1 MRTISHTD
9 DDLGI
14 RPLTARS
21 VLLSTLLGLDPPE
34 LPAARLVATAAL
46 FGIEEGTARVA
57 LSRMAAAGEVAVDD
71 GRYRLT
77 GRLLERQ
84 RRQLSGRRPH
94 ARRWD
99 GSWHLAVV
107 VAGRRSAPDRAR
119 LRAAL
124 VGGRFAEW
132 RDGVWLRPSDL
143 DRPALAAPLAEHL
156 EWSSARPDAE
166 PAALAAQLWDL
177 DGWDRRA
184 RALLARLDETV
195 PALESSDTA
204 ALAPGFVLAA
214 AVLRH
219 LTQDPLL
226 PPALLPPGWAGPALR
241 EAYEAWDRRYQAVL
255 RAYHRAAHP

>member
-1 MRTISHTD
+1 MITTGYTD

-57 LSRMAAAGEVAVDD
+57 LSRMAGAGEVVVDD

-84 RRQLSGRRPH
+84 QRQLGGRHPLV
-94 ARRWD
+94 RRWD

-107 VAGRRSAPDRAR
+107 VAGRRSARDRAR

-124 VGGRFAEW
+124 VAGRLAEW

-143 DRPALAAPLAEHL
+143 DRPALPAPLDEHVQ
-156 EWSSARPDAE
+156 WAAARPDTD
-166 PAALAAQLWDL
+166 PSALAAQLWDL
-177 DGWDRRA
+177 EGWDRRA
-184 RALLARLDETV
+184 HGLLARLDEMV
-195 PALESSDTA
+195 PALESYDVA

-226 PPALLPPGWAGPALR
+226 PAALLPPGWAGPALR
-241 EAYEAWDRRYQAVL
+241 DAYEAWDRRYQAVL
-255 RAYHRAAHP
+255 RTYHRVAHP